1 MKKSI
6 VIKTLLFCCLLVLIT
21 ACKSTFKQKWA
32 KVEAPAYFTAKFE
45 TSKGNFEIESRKEW
59 SPEAVNR
66 LYGLIQSGFYT
77 DIAIFRVLPNY
88 IAQFGIH
95 NDSLVNKAWN
105 EIKVIDEPV
114 LKKNTKGTLCFAR
127 GEPETRGTALFINLE
142 DNTPFLDTIA
152 FMDVTG
158 FPVVAQI
165 TSGLDVANSFYNGY
179 GAELDEKQD
188 SIYKFGNEYLKNKYP
203 KLDYIKKAYIT
214 GRSPK
219 DEIK

>member
-6 VIKTLLFCCLLVLIT
+6 VIQPLLVICLCVLIS
-21 ACKSTFKQKWA
+21 ACKSTFKQKWTKA
-32 KVEAPAYFTAKFE
+32 EAPAYFTATFE

-66 LYGLIQSGFYT
+66 LYRLIKNGFYT

-158 FPVVAQI
+158 FPVIAQI

-179 GAELDEKQD
+179 GAELDNKQD
-188 SIYKFGNEYLKNKYP
+188 SIYRFGNDYLKNKYP
-203 KLDYIKKAYIT
+203 RLDYIKKAYIT
-214 GRSPK
+214 GKRTNE
-219 DEIK
+219 EIK